1 MVASDDRYRI
11 LPVLFGLSLSATD
24 RAPLIS
30 VAIAPHYLQTVGAA
44 SRQVSHPKITLQLLR
59 VNYALAP
66 IERPP
71 NDIGAFFWYGLGVQA
86 AKPKSL
92 DISSAS
98 TFGVTRTVRSAED
111 GGNRVEQLSLRLDL

>member
-1 MVASDDRYRI
+1 MVASDDRHRI
-11 LPVLFGLSLSATD
+11 LPVLSGLSLSATD

-59 VNYALAP
+59 GNYALAP

-71 NDIGAFFWYGLGVQA
+71 NDSGAFFWYGLGVQA
-86 AKPKSL
+86 A
-92 DISSAS
+92 
-98 TFGVTRTVRSAED
+98 
-111 GGNRVEQLSLRLDL
+111 NRNLGH

>member
-11 LPVLFGLSLSATD
+11 LPVLFGLSLSDFCCYRSSLPANGWRGLTS
-24 RAPLIS
+24 S
-30 VAIAPHYLQTVGAA
+30 VAPENYT
-44 SRQVSHPKITLQLLR
+44 SITAGELR
-59 VNYALAP
+59 ARRNRTTTERISERFSALGP
-66 IERPP
+66 
-71 NDIGAFFWYGLGVQA
+71 GVQA

-98 TFGVTRTVRSAED
+98 TFGVTRTVQSAED